1 MALEKFNDMFKLR
14 TIAYNPR
21 NQNSFAR
28 HPVYSLF
35 NGTKSLSYL
44 GPKSLGST
52 TRSRVLNCKSRYG
65 FHRAVPPCMF
75 CIFKY
80 I

>member
-14 TIAYNPR
+14 TIAYNLR

-52 TRSRVLNCKSRYG
+52 TQSRVLNCKSRYG